1 MIIDIIFVALVV
13 LGYIMGAKKGFIKS
27 VWKIAAWV
35 LTIFLVWMLSAP
47 FSEFVSQTDM
57 YAAINSS
64 IGEKVANI
72 YASEAPALPPI
83 FGEAAQM
90 AAAENTGN
98 QIASLA
104 TTALTYIALIIL
116 IRVLLGIVFR
126 VLNIVSKL
134 PLVSFTNKIAGGA
147 MGVINVMFI
156 VLIVLSVISVVGIR
170 GAVMAIQ
177 SSEIVKYIYDNNI
190 ILKLFI

>member
-1 MIIDIIFVALVV
+1 MIVDIIFIALIVF
-13 LGYIMGAKKGFIKS
+13 GYIMGAKKGFIKS
-27 VWKIAAWV
+27 VWKIAAWI

-57 YAAINSS
+57 YAAISQS
-64 IGEKVANI
+64 IGEKVADI
-72 YASEAPALPPI
+72 YVSEAPALPVI
-83 FGEAAQM
+83 FGEAAKN
-90 AAAENTGN
+90 AAAENAGN

-104 TTALTYIALIIL
+104 TEALTYIALIIL
-116 IRVLLGIVFR
+116 IRVLLGVVFR
-126 VLNIVSKL
+126 VLNIVAKL
-134 PLVSFTNKIAGGA
+134 PLVSFTNKVAGGA

-177 SSEIVKYIYDNNI
+177 SSEIVKYIYDNNF